1 MSRGRSWSISSNGT
15 RRGTC
20 RLTNGDGGNK
30 SQYWAFISYSHRD
43 AEWARWLHR
52 AIETYRV
59 PHRLVGRENSASR
72 ETLPRRLNPVFRD
85 RDELPGASDLGLKI
99 REALQSSRFLIVICS
114 PHAAASKWVNEEIKT
129 FKALGR
135 EERVLCLVV
144 SGEPGASD
152 KGDAAAECF
161 PPAIRFHVRTDGEL
175 SEDRA
180 EPVAADAR
188 PLADGRKNALLKLLA
203 GMLGVGYDE
212 LKRREEHRKRRR
224 RALSAASA
232 ILSIVTL
239 AIVYLAL
246 ADTGAR
252 LPAGASIRRL
262 LDRYEA
268 SIFRPVHSEQDVR
281 HSAAKLR
288 RAALERLAREW
299 RETRWTYDS
308 PARTDGPVTALSVW
322 IGSQAMCAVAL
333 APDAT
338 DEELRGVLEEV
349 EATFDP
355 KILVERGGVKF
366 GWRPTRSVYTAAEP
380 SLWTVALLADI
391 LKRPGLVIE
400 NDKRRLFEQRL
411 AYTQEVASLYR
422 PIESGGWNTFA
433 QQTRPEEHSTY
444 TTTLALLALLET
456 RAAGLPWQGS
466 AEKRDQLLVSTARWL
481 MEQFDNKTTP
491 AGWRAAPDARGP
503 VSDGL
508 TLQIYGLLLR
518 AEAEAGVSIPAEIND
533 AMLEHLAGLAGR
545 RLDFPLTAATFIRVF
560 RNYDGQM
567 RDETQAVEFIWHPWA
582 IECATLWLRRAEKA
596 GASVENRVRVRRSL
610 GYLVSDLEKEVLNLM
625 LSTET
630 KTFTVSETLYGLS
643 AVPAP

>member
-1 MSRGRSWSISSNGT
+1 MA
-15 RRGTC
+15 
-20 RLTNGDGGNK
+20 K
-30 SQYWAFISYSHRD
+30 SVPVQYWAFISYSHRD
-43 AEWARWLHR
+43 EEWARWLHR
-52 AIETYRV
+52 SIETYRV
-59 PHRLVGRENSASR
+59 PRRLVGRENSLSR
-72 ETLPRRLNPVFRD
+72 VPLPRRLTPVFRD

-99 REALQSSRFLIVICS
+99 HEALRASGFLIVICS

-129 FKALGR
+129 FKALNR

-161 PPAIRFHVRTDGEL
+161 PPAIRFHVRADGEL

-180 EPVAADAR
+180 EPIAADAR
-188 PLADGRKNALLKLLA
+188 PLADGRASALLKLLA

-212 LKRREEHRKRRR
+212 LKRREERRKLRRR
-224 RALSAASA
+224 VQFAASA
-232 ILSIVTL
+232 LFTFLLLTFAYI
-239 AIVYLAL
+239 AI
-246 ADTGAR
+246 ADTGAK
-252 LPAGASIRRL
+252 LPFGMSIRSF
-262 LDRYEA
+262 LDRHEA
-268 SIFRPVHSEQDVR
+268 SVFRPVHSDHDVR
-281 HSAAKLR
+281 QSAAKLR
-288 RAALERLAREW
+288 RTALERLAREW

-322 IGSQAMCAVAL
+322 IASQAMCAVSR

-338 DEELRGVLEEV
+338 NEELRGVLEEV

-355 KILVERGGVKF
+355 MILVERGGVKF

-391 LKRPGLVIE
+391 LKRPGLVVE
-400 NDKRRLFEQRL
+400 SDKRRFLEERL

-422 PIESGGWNTFA
+422 PTESGGWNTFA

-466 AEKRDQLLVSTARWL
+466 TEKRDQLLVSAARWL
-481 MEQFDNKTTP
+481 IGQFDNKTTP

-518 AEAEAGVSIPAEIND
+518 AEAEADVSIPAEIND

-560 RNYDGQM
+560 KNYDGQM

-582 IECATLWLRRAEKA
+582 IECAALWLRRAEKS
-596 GASVENRVRVRRSL
+596 GARVEDRVRVRRSL
-610 GYLVSDLEKEVLNLM
+610 GYLVSDIEQEILNML

-630 KTFTVSETLYGLS
+630 KTFAVSETLYGLS
-643 AVPAP
+643 AVPSP